1 MNKYDQMLVL
11 ESLLVILLVILLVGL
26 GGWLTLLS
34 LNALGFITAA
44 VNYKTVFAASWIFV
58 LFAGM
63 LKKRS

>member
-1 MNKYDQMLVL
+1 MNDYTLTVIFQI
-11 ESLLVILLVILLVGL
+11 LLVILLVILMVGL

-58 LFAGM
+58 LLAVS
-63 LKKRS
+63 LKKRK